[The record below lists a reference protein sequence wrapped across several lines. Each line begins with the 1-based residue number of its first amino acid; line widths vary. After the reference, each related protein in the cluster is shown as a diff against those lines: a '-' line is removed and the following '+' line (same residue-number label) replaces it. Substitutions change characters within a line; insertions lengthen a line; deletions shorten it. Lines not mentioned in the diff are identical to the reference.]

1 MEKEKILFALY
12 NQMKKIK
19 NKDHCRLFLEK
30 NKVLISLLEEDSMV
44 LKNTVHHLESMMLLD
59 IDDLHTIQKLPITSY
74 INWSRSL
81 SMLPYV

>member
-1 MEKEKILFALY
+1 MEKEKTLFAIY
-12 NQMKKIK
+12 NQIK
-19 NKDHCRLFLEK
+19 NLIHAHQCRLFLEK